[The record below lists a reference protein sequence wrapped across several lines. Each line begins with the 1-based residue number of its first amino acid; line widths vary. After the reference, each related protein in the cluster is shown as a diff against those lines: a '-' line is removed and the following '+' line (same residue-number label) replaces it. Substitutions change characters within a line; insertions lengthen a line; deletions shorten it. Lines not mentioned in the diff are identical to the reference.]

1 VELEGPTPRRRGY
14 PGYVGPEAFR
24 VFGAI
29 FKKKNAKLGTKLNM
43 YLE

>member
-1 VELEGPTPRRRGY
+1 
-14 PGYVGPEAFR
+14 VGPEAYR

-43 YLE
+43 HLELKEKPQQITKKKKS